1 MSSPRILLFHIDG
14 VPVYGPADRQ
24 ERAQI
29 VGRALYELG
38 RDRIEA
44 ILSAPTA
51 QSVPETAA
59 QDVAPTTGVVIG
71 ANGR

>member
-1 MSSPRILLFHIDG
+1 MPTLTPVLLCRLPNG
-14 VPVYGPADRQ
+14 APVWDYAPGQHVFARLH
-24 ERAQI
+24 AHL
-29 VGRALYELG
+29 ALA
-38 RDRIEA
+38 IEA
-44 ILSAPTA
+44 DEKAPTA